1 MLAPID
7 PDDGRPHVARWP
19 DAILGD
25 HSGKRSPAAPMRF
38 WLSNNDGKTAG
49 PFELRDIRAMAG
61 RGELSPEAQVCI
73 EGGSAWHPVR
83 AVVAEAAAPPT
94 YPASPEAP
102 AVGFSGYAG
111 FGKRFAAFVID
122 WIVTFFVGYIIG
134 YMIGLAMATAGA
146 DAAEA
151 MGNVVGI
158 ILNWTYFAT
167 MESSPLQAT
176 LGKLALG
183 IKVTDLEGRRVG
195 FGRATGRY
203 FAKIISALILM
214 IGFIMAAFTEKRQ
227 GLHDL
232 IAGCLVVNK

>member
-1 MLAPID
+1 
-7 PDDGRPHVARWP
+7 
-19 DAILGD
+19 
-25 HSGKRSPAAPMRF
+25 MRF
-38 WLSNNDGKTAG
+38 WLSNNDGKTSG

-73 EGGSAWHPVR
+73 EGGSAWQPVR
-83 AVVAEAAAPPT
+83 AVISEAGAPPT

-111 FGKRFAAFVID
+111 FGKRFAALVID
-122 WIVTFFVGYIIG
+122 TIVMMIVGFIIAF
-134 YMIGLAMATAGA
+134 MIGLAMVAGGT
-146 DAAEA
+146 DDPEVLEA
-151 MGNVVGI
+151 MGNVVS
-158 ILNWTYFAT
+158 ILVNWIYFAT

-183 IKVTDLEGRRVG
+183 IKVTDLEGRRAG

-227 GLHDL
+227 GLHDM